1 MSKSDNKRYKSILI
15 VCSANTCRSPMAE
28 AILKKMMPDG
38 IEVRS
43 AGVSSIARN
52 GGLMSLDARLA
63 LDDDEFYDEFFENFR
78 TTSLRWH
85 RDLIEQSD
93 LILSMTRDQK
103 DKVLEFEEAKG
114 KEVFTL
120 KEFVRDDGSCKSSIF
135 EDDIADPFGE
145 DDSIY
150 LRCREEIERCL
161 KKVIKDVT

>member
-28 AILKKMMPDG
+28 AILKKMIPDG

-161 KKVIKDVT
+161 KKVIEDVT

>member
-1 MSKSDNKRYKSILI
+1 
-15 VCSANTCRSPMAE
+15 MAE
-28 AILKKMMPDG
+28 AMLKKMIPDG

-63 LDDDEFYDEFFENFR
+63 LDNNEFYDEFFENFR

-93 LILSMTRDQK
+93 LILSMTREQK

-114 KEVFTL
+114 KEVYTL
-120 KEFVRDDGSCKSSIF
+120 KEFVRDDDGCKSSIF
-135 EDDIADPFGE
+135 DDDITDPFGKG
-145 DDSIY
+145 DSSY
-150 LRCREEIERCL
+150 LRCREEIERSL
-161 KKVIKDVT
+161 KKVIENIT

>member
-1 MSKSDNKRYKSILI
+1 MPKSNHKKYKSILI

-28 AILKKMMPDG
+28 AMLKKMIPDG
-38 IEVRS
+38 IEIRS

-93 LILSMTRDQK
+93 LILSMTREQK
-103 DKVLEFEEAKG
+103 DKVLEFEEAKE

-120 KEFVRDDGSCKSSIF
+120 KEFVRDDGSYKSSIF
-135 EDDIADPFGE
+135 EDDISDPFGE
-145 DDSIY
+145 DDSSY

-161 KKVIKDVT
+161 KKVMEDVT

>member
-28 AILKKMMPDG
+28 AILKKMIPDG

-161 KKVIKDVT
+161 KKVIEDVA